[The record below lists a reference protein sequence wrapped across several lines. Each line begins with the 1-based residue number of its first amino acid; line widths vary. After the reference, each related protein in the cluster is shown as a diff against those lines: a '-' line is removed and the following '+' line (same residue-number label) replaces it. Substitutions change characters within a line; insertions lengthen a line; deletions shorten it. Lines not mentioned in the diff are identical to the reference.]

1 GRAQLGFPTT
11 VAIAT
16 TYLMLRLTQRRAL
29 RRERIARA
37 VARRPLTRGGR
48 HTAYGIAATAI
59 VLLACSALDVRLG
72 LPTFICGAATAAVI
86 LAANREGFWPL
97 VRHVSWGVLP
107 LVAGLFLLVEGVV
120 ATGVV
125 AAPRRVLRAAAA

>member
-1 GRAQLGFPTT
+1 LPRRRP
-11 VAIAT
+11 
-16 TYLMLRLTQRRAL
+16 RRRARL
-29 RRERIARA
+29 AREVPRGA
-37 VARRPLTRGGR
+37 PTRGGR
-48 HTAYGIAATAI
+48 HTACGIAATAV
-59 VLLACSALDVRLG
+59 VLLACSALNLRLG

-86 LAANREGFWPL
+86 LAANREGAWPL
-97 VRHVSWGVLP
+97 VRHVAWGVLP